1 MRIMRLLSIKAFS
14 FLAVSTVLFTAAMES
29 AQAVPAFA
37 RQVGQ
42 PCTACHYQ
50 HFPTLNGFGR
60 MFKSQ
65 GYTMVGTQELVEG
78 DGASLPSV
86 LNAAMVGTLSLEDTN
101 KKAKSIGF
109 PRSLSLYYG
118 GRVTA
123 NSGFLMEIPFEKAEV
138 AGETA
143 SGEEV
148 QGEVHPEGGPSL
160 AQLGSIKW
168 NYVQDLMGYNVGLNA
183 YSSAMAGPAY
193 GYELLSTGAMGMNVP
208 VTGANAMGAIGLHM
222 EHGAT
227 LMSAFMDNMSPGM
240 SMIMNMAGKATGV
253 GASVQNSD
261 FFVYYSAYFGAQ
273 AMDTVSDPGFAH
285 YLRAVW
291 TPMLAGWDMGVGTQL
306 YRGGWSIGATE
317 YDAVATAFDFQAQGQ
332 VGEIPVGIY
341 ASYATAPK
349 SSSADK
355 LNWYNFSTGG
365 DNKAFGVLVEA
376 EVMHKLSV
384 NFGYTSATYWMD
396 MKMSGM
402 SGMGGMGGMSGG
414 LSSSSTDGTLTQVG
428 ADYLLAPNKRL
439 GFKLASFGGDLDET
453 ATVIELM
460 AGF

>member
-29 AQAVPAFA
+29 AQAIPAFA

-123 NSGFLMEIPFEKAEV
+123 NSGFLMEIPFEGAEV
-138 AGETA
+138 AGKVEGKTD
-143 SGEEV
+143 SGDPVTGDVVE
-148 QGEVHPEGGPSL
+148 GEVHPEGGPSL

-227 LMSAFMDNMSPGM
+227 LMSAFMDNMAGM
-240 SMIMNMAGKATGV
+240 NMDMNMAGKATGV

-261 FFVYYSAYFGAQ
+261 FYVYYSAYFGAQ

-306 YRGGWSIGATE
+306 YRGGWSIGTTE
-317 YDAVATAFDFQAQGQ
+317 YDAVATAFDLQAQGQ
-332 VGEIPVGIY
+332 VAGIPVGIY

-355 LNWYNFSTGG
+355 QNWYNFSTGG
-365 DNKAFGVLVEA
+365 DNKAFGVLLEA

-396 MKMSGM
+396 MV
-402 SGMGGMGGMSGG
+402 MGNMRDPR
-414 LSSSSTDGTLTQVG
+414 STEGTLTQVG